1 VVSDRENVKRVYFT
15 EAPATTGVFIYLN
28 IPRSLKNSIRY
39 LAPSPTSTAYLE
51 PLFHSKATQIFPP
64 TAKQDISL
72 LQTLPERLDNVKG
85 DLDEEF
91 KESHTQ

>member
-51 PLFHSKATQIFPP
+51 PLSPP
-64 TAKQDISL
+64 K
-72 LQTLPERLDNVKG
+72 
-85 DLDEEF
+85 
-91 KESHTQ
+91 